1 MLTTKQDT
9 KFSNIEADY
18 INGNQFDARQG
29 IKKLNKLELALFMTF
44 YNNAKFHNFIIN
56 GIDVHYDNNHLLCT
70 AVMNNNLKLTSLLL
84 SLNANISARKNFSI
98 TIIDFWISC
107 GYSNYIPMQN
117 LLKNFIN
124 LC

>member
-1 MLTTKQDT
+1 MNSLYKNRILKINLLDN
-9 KFSNIEADY
+9 NIQHLLPEQLSDLFENYIHNNTDY
-18 INGNQFDARQG
+18 NPLI
-29 IKKLNKLELALFMTF
+29 I
-44 YNNAKFHNFIIN
+44 HNFIIN